1 MNGSVIPRAYSVG
14 FNHSHP
20 PPARFTRTHALAH
33 RKHAGCWSLHEVW
46 RREGVTR
53 QWRCWVDVHWMPPLM
68 NISLNCHMSK
78 DSKTGTALQQE
89 VDRGRNQFLPGSVC
103 YGRESLRR
111 AVLHSSVVLL
121 RLLLLV
127 LDDSSKSHT
136 RQVLLE
142 RGDAVRGSC
151 PLFLMFFVLYTDL
164 MFKMWNNFI
173 HDGGLLHYTP
183 SRWQAMA
190 TSWPSSQEVFLI
202 LNRNLV

>member
-1 MNGSVIPRAYSVG
+1 
-14 FNHSHP
+14 
-20 PPARFTRTHALAH
+20 
-33 RKHAGCWSLHEVW
+33 
-46 RREGVTR
+46 
-53 QWRCWVDVHWMPPLM
+53 M

-89 VDRGRNQFLPGSVC
+89 VTAVETCFYLVACYP
-103 YGRESLRR
+103 YGRESLIRR

-173 HDGGLLHYTP
+173 HDGGLLHYTK
-183 SRWQAMA
+183 SLA
-190 TSWPSSQEVFLI
+190 SNGNFLAEFSKKFF
-202 LNRNLV
+202 

>member
-1 MNGSVIPRAYSVG
+1 
-14 FNHSHP
+14 
-20 PPARFTRTHALAH
+20 
-33 RKHAGCWSLHEVW
+33 
-46 RREGVTR
+46 
-53 QWRCWVDVHWMPPLM
+53 M

-89 VDRGRNQFLPGSVC
+89 VTAVETCFYLVAC

-127 LDDSSKSHT
+127 LDDSSKSSHT

-173 HDGGLLHYTP
+173 HDGGLLHYTKSLASNGNFLAEF
-183 SRWQAMA
+183 SR
-190 TSWPSSQEVFLI
+190 SFFNFEP
-202 LNRNLV
+202 